1 MQSVEAVIDSLH
13 LSSGEFPRQC
23 ILNAVDPIHFID
35 EILDKD
41 GANGV
46 IYSNELKNDLYLI
59 KNALIKE
66 QQQDQENK
74 AKAVWKLWEQ
84 LKIDGKKAKEI
95 ISRCDQNGFAF
106 ASPFH
111 ILVKEETGA
120 FRLYKKERFPAQYYF

>member
-1 MQSVEAVIDSLH
+1 MRSVEAVIDSLP

-23 ILNAVDPIHFID
+23 IINAIDPVRFID
-35 EILDKD
+35 EILNKD
-41 GANGV
+41 GFNDI

-59 KNALIKE
+59 KNALLKE
-66 QQQDQENK
+66 QQQSQENK
-74 AKAVWKLWEQ
+74 AKAIWKLWEQ
-84 LKIDGKKAKEI
+84 LKIEEEKAKKI

-120 FRLYKKERFPAQYYF
+120 FRLYKKEWFSIQSYF